1 MAAQINTIIPVQSFE
16 VIRDKI
22 AVILKE
28 ELVNQA
34 TLAANPKL
42 NATVY
47 IERYSPPNS
56 SELTEVPIV
65 NVLLGQGDYSNQDVT
80 QSTGTYLYFI
90 DIYTKAKAN
99 EDNGG
104 DTRAIISLQKILGVC
119 RGILEATQYLTL
131 GFTYP
136 FVMGRKINS
145 IQIAAPADPGADSLV
160 RGRLILEVKVP
171 EYQEQV
177 TANLIEGTDTSVHIE
192 ESPQGY
198 LWIVDN
204 Y

>member
-1 MAAQINTIIPVQSFE
+1 MAAKINTLIPAQSFE

-22 AVILKE
+22 ALILGE
-28 ELVNQA
+28 ELPNQA

-42 NATVY
+42 NAIVY
-47 IERYSPPNS
+47 IERYTPPNS
-56 SELTEVPIV
+56 SELSEVPIV

>member
-1 MAAQINTIIPVQSFE
+1 MAAKINTLISAQSFE
-16 VIRDKI
+16 IIRDKI
-22 AVILKE
+22 ALILGE
-28 ELVNQA
+28 ELPNQA

-47 IERYSPPNS
+47 VERYSPPNS
-56 SELTEVPIV
+56 SELSEVPIV

-104 DTRAIISLQKILGVC
+104 DTRAIISLQKMLGVC

-145 IQIAAPADPGADSLV
+145 IQIAGPSDPGTDSLV

-177 TANLIEGTDTSVHIE
+177 TANALDGTDTTVRIDT
-192 ESPQGY
+192 SPQGY
-198 LWIVDN
+198 LWVVDN

>member
-1 MAAQINTIIPVQSFE
+1 MAAKINTIIPTQSFE
-16 VIRDKI
+16 IIRDKI

-28 ELVNQA
+28 ELLNQA

-42 NATVY
+42 DATVY
-47 IERYSPPNS
+47 VERYSPPNS
-56 SELTEVPIV
+56 SEVTEVPIV
-65 NVLLGQGDYSNQDVT
+65 NVLLGQGDYSGQDVT

-90 DIYTKAKAN
+90 DLYTKAKSN
-99 EDNGG
+99 DDNGG

-145 IQIAAPADPGADSLV
+145 IQIAAPSDPGADNLV
-160 RGRLILEVKVP
+160 RGRLILQVMVP

-177 TANLIEGTDTSVHIE
+177 TANPIDGSDTTVHIE
-192 ESPQGY
+192 ESPHGY
-198 LWIVDN
+198 QWVVDN

>member
-1 MAAQINTIIPVQSFE
+1 MAAKINTLISAQSFE
-16 VIRDKI
+16 IIRDKI
-22 AVILKE
+22 ALILGE
-28 ELVNQA
+28 ELPNQA

-47 IERYSPPNS
+47 VERYSPPNS
-56 SELTEVPIV
+56 SELSEVPIV

-145 IQIAAPADPGADSLV
+145 IQIAGPSDPGTDSLV

-177 TANLIEGTDTSVHIE
+177 TANVLDGTDTTVRIDT
-192 ESPQGY
+192 SPQGY
-198 LWIVDN
+198 LWVVDN

>member
-1 MAAQINTIIPVQSFE
+1 MAAKINTVIPAQSFE
-16 VIRDKI
+16 IIRDKI
-22 AVILKE
+22 ALILKE
-28 ELVNQA
+28 ELANQA
-34 TLAANPKL
+34 TLAVNPKL

-56 SELTEVPIV
+56 SELSEVPIV

-90 DIYTKAKAN
+90 DIYTKEKAN
-99 EDNGG
+99 DDKGG
-104 DTRAIISLQKILGVC
+104 DERAIISLQKILGVC

-145 IQIAAPADPGADSLV
+145 IQIAGPGDPGSDSLV
-160 RGRLILEVKVP
+160 RGRLILEVRVP
-171 EYQEQV
+171 EYQETV
-177 TANLIEGTDTSVHIE
+177 TANVLDGTDTTVRIDT
-192 ESPQGY
+192 SPHGY
-198 LWIVDN
+198 LWVVDN

>member
-1 MAAQINTIIPVQSFE
+1 MAAKINTIIPAQSFE
-16 VIRDKI
+16 IIRDKI
-22 AVILKE
+22 ALILKE
-28 ELVNQA
+28 ELLNQA

-42 NATVY
+42 NAIVY
-47 IERYSPPNS
+47 VERYSPPNS
-56 SELTEVPIV
+56 SEVTDVPIV

-90 DIYTKAKAN
+90 DVYTKAKAN
-99 EDNGG
+99 DDKGG
-104 DTRAIISLQKILGVC
+104 DERAIISLQKILGIC

-131 GFTYP
+131 GFTAP

-145 IQIAAPADPGADSLV
+145 IQIAGPSDPGADSLV
-160 RGRLILEVKVP
+160 RGRLILQVMAP
-171 EYQEQV
+171 EYQELS
-177 TANLIEGTDTSVHIE
+177 TANILDGTDTTVRIE

-198 LWIVDN
+198 LWVVDS

>member
-1 MAAQINTIIPVQSFE
+1 MAAKINTLIPVQSFE
-16 VIRDKI
+16 IIRDKI
-22 AVILKE
+22 ALILGE
-28 ELVNQA
+28 ELPNQA

-42 NATVY
+42 DATVY
-47 IERYSPPNS
+47 VERYSPPNS
-56 SELTEVPIV
+56 SELSEAPIV

-99 EDNGG
+99 EDEGG

-131 GFTYP
+131 GFTFP

-145 IQIAAPADPGADSLV
+145 IQIAAPSDPGADSLV

-177 TANLIEGTDTSVHIE
+177 TANLIDGSDTSVHIE

-198 LWIVDN
+198 LWVVDN

>member
-1 MAAQINTIIPVQSFE
+1 MAAQINTIIPAQSFE

-22 AVILKE
+22 ALILKE
-28 ELVNQA
+28 ELTNQA

-42 NATVY
+42 DATVY

-145 IQIAAPADPGADSLV
+145 IQIAGPSDPRADSLV
-160 RGRLILEVKVP
+160 RGRLILQVMVP
-171 EYQEQV
+171 EYQQEV
-177 TANLIEGTDTSVHIE
+177 TANMIEGSDTTVRIE
-192 ESPQGY
+192 ESPEGY
-198 LWIVDN
+198 LWVVDS